1 MTPAQIEIIR
11 RDLRDYGVFSLAARN
26 AGVTIGEIKALMARD
41 EDFNAEVSE
50 SLQAHADYIY
60 MTALERAVNGSDMLM
75 SKILEAKVD
84 GFSRE
89 SRVPASVKNKPTGLV
104 LRTFDAEGKEIG
116 VEDDTPE
123 QEPQEAQPASPA
135 AIEWT
140 RRL

>member
-104 LRTFDAEGKEIG
+104 LRTTHRSKN
-116 VEDDTPE
+116 PKRRN
-123 QEPQEAQPASPA
+123 PPALQ
-135 AIEWT
+135 
-140 RRL
+140 R